1 MAKRSKNIKF
11 SAGLGNFSGDT
22 FQRVLKNEN
31 AYTKIR
37 IDDVNKNWDVRNA
50 KLKSGRDY
58 MLVKDYTQ
66 NYDIWHL
73 GGTVRVKSIS
83 PFIVEC
89 DGRSFMFYY

>member
-11 SAGLGNFSGDT
+11 SAGLGSFSGDT
-22 FQRVLKNEN
+22 FKRVLKEEN

-37 IDDVNKNWDVRNA
+37 VDDVDPYWGVRNA
-50 KLKSGRDY
+50 KLKSGSHY

-66 NYDIWHL
+66 NYDIWYL

-89 DGRSFMFYY
+89 DCRSFMFYY

>member
-11 SAGLGNFSGDT
+11 SAGTGVFRGDT
-22 FQRVLKNEN
+22 LQRVLKEEN

-37 IDDVNKNWDVRNA
+37 VDDVDPSWGVRNA
-50 KLKSGRDY
+50 KLKSGRNY

-66 NYDIWHL
+66 NYDIWYL

-89 DGRSFMFYY
+89 DGRSFVFYY